1 MEFVAKNDT
10 IYIND
15 PSINLT
21 TDDISNKLFYFSEIS
36 GNDVSINLY
45 LDKSQ
50 ITENL
55 NFDCLFPS
63 NSKIVKIYVSSN
75 DSNNEYPFYKS
86 EGITTENS
94 ATISYIKQSFY
105 ILIDNSNLNI
115 FSHIKRFKNNA

>member
-10 IYIND
+10 IDIND

-21 TDDISNKLFYFSEIS
+21 NDNYITNKLFYFSEIS
-36 GNDVSINLY
+36 GNDSNGINLY

-63 NSKIVKIYVSSN
+63 NSKIEKIYV
-75 DSNNEYPFYKS
+75 SNNEYPFYKS
-86 EGITTENS
+86 EGITTGEGN
-94 ATISYIKQSFY
+94 ISYTKQSFN
-105 ILIDNSNLNI
+105 ILIDNSNFNI
-115 FSHIKRFKNNA
+115 FSHIKRFKKTN

>member
-21 TDDISNKLFYFSEIS
+21 TDDITNKRFYFSEIS
-36 GNDVSINLY
+36 GNDFSINLY

-63 NSKIVKIYVSSN
+63 NSKIVKIYVS
-75 DSNNEYPFYKS
+75 NNEYPL
-86 EGITTENS
+86 
-94 ATISYIKQSFY
+94 YIKE
-105 ILIDNSNLNI
+105 DNTESI
-115 FSHIKRFKNNA
+115 GPRCRAT

>member
-1 MEFVAKNDT
+1 MEFVAKSDT

-21 TDDISNKLFYFSEIS
+21 TDDITNKLFYFSEIS

-75 DSNNEYPFYKS
+75 EYPFYLN
-86 EGITTENS
+86 EGINNEENE
-94 ATISYIKQSFY
+94 ISYIKQSFN
-105 ILIDNSNLNI
+105 IINDNSNYNI
-115 FSHIKRFKNNA
+115 FSHIKRFKNKT

>member
-10 IYIND
+10 IDTND

-21 TDDISNKLFYFSEIS
+21 NDNIINKLFYFSGIS
-36 GNDVSINLY
+36 NDNVDITLY

-63 NSKIVKIYVSSN
+63 DSKIDKIYV
-75 DSNNEYPFYKS
+75 SNNEYPFYIN
-86 EGITTENS
+86 EGI
-94 ATISYIKQSFY
+94 ATGDISYTKQSFN
-105 ILIDNSNLNI
+105 ILIDNSNFNI
-115 FSHIKRFKNNA
+115 FSHIKRFEKKVN

>member
-21 TDDISNKLFYFSEIS
+21 TDNISNKLFYFSEIS

-63 NSKIVKIYVSSN
+63 NSKIVKLYV
-75 DSNNEYPFYKS
+75 SNNEYPLYIN
-86 EGITTENS
+86 EGEGFT
-94 ATISYIKQSFY
+94 AGDISYTKQSFS

-115 FSHIKRFKNNA
+115 FSHIKRFKNKA

>member
-21 TDDISNKLFYFSEIS
+21 TDNIINKLFYFSEIS

-50 ITENL
+50 LTENL
-55 NFDCLFPS
+55 IFDCLFPS
-63 NSKIVKIYVSSN
+63 NSKIVKIYVS
-75 DSNNEYPFYKS
+75 NNEYPLYIN
-86 EGITTENS
+86 EGNVSIEN
-94 ATISYIKQSFY
+94 ISYTKQSFN

-115 FSHIKRFKNNA
+115 FSHIKRFEKKGN

>member
-10 IYIND
+10 IDIDD

-21 TDDISNKLFYFSEIS
+21 NEYDISNKLFYFSEIS

-63 NSKIVKIYVSSN
+63 NSKIVKIYVS
-75 DSNNEYPFYKS
+75 NNEYPLYIN
-86 EGITTENS
+86 EGIPTGD
-94 ATISYIKQSFY
+94 ISYTKQSFS
-105 ILIDNSNLNI
+105 IIIDNSNFNI
-115 FSHIKRFKNNA
+115 FSHIKRFKIK

>member
-10 IYIND
+10 IDIN

-21 TDDISNKLFYFSEIS
+21 NENDISNKLFYFSEIS

-63 NSKIVKIYVSSN
+63 DSKIEKIYIFNN
-75 DSNNEYPFYKS
+75 DNNEYPLYINEG
-86 EGITTENS
+86 EGITTGEG
-94 ATISYIKQSFY
+94 TISYTKQSFN
-105 ILIDNSNLNI
+105 ILIDNSNFNI
-115 FSHIKRFKNNA
+115 FSHIKRFKIK

>member
-10 IYIND
+10 IDIND

-21 TDDISNKLFYFSEIS
+21 TDNITNKLFYFSEIS

-50 ITENL
+50 LTENL

-63 NSKIVKIYVSSN
+63 DSKIENIYVT
-75 DSNNEYPFYKS
+75 NNEYPLYIN
-86 EGITTENS
+86 EGI
-94 ATISYIKQSFY
+94 ATGDISYTKQSFS
-105 ILIDNSNLNI
+105 IIIDNSNLNI
-115 FSHIKRFKNNA
+115 FSHIKRFEKKVN